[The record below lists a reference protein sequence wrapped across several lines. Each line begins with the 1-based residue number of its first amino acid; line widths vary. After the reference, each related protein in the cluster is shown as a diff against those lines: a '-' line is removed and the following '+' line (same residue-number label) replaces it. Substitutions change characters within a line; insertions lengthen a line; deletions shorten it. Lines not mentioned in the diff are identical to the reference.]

1 MPSRTI
7 INMGKDN
14 SNTRKRDFDRR
25 ARKLFKLFK
34 LFNIFVKNYVSS
46 LFKVLFIIFN

>member
-25 ARKLFKLFK
+25 ARKTY
-34 LFNIFVKNYVSS
+34 NIDSINDELKQISNYAG
-46 LFKVLFIIFN
+46 IYIY